1 MDAIGLQPVVDY
13 LRMFHLPE
21 YPSFIDDKS
30 NNNNNEE
37 IHNQFEFDWIRS
49 IAEIKRTI
57 GMDILF
63 GFDIFP
69 DPSNRTK
76 NRIVIGAPETD
87 SVLPL

>member
-1 MDAIGLQPVVDY
+1 MDAIGLQPVIDY

-21 YPSFIDDKS
+21 YPSIIDT
-30 NNNNNEE
+30 NEDVQ
-37 IHNQFEFDWIRS
+37 NSFEFDWIRS

-69 DPSNRTK
+69 DPSNRTN
-76 NRIVIGAPETD
+76 NRIVIGAPEAD

>member
-1 MDAIGLQPVVDY
+1 MDAIGLQPVIDY

-21 YPSFIDDKS
+21 FPSFIDDK
-30 NNNNNEE
+30 NN
-37 IHNQFEFDWIRS
+37 HNDENRKPFEFDWIRS

-69 DPSNRTK
+69 DPSNRTR
-76 NRIVIGAPETD
+76 NRIVIGAPEAD

>member
-1 MDAIGLQPVVDY
+1 MDAIGLQPVIDY

-21 YPSFIDDKS
+21 YPSFIDTS
-30 NNNNNEE
+30 NN
-37 IHNQFEFDWIRS
+37 QDDARKPFEFDWIRS

-69 DPSNRTK
+69 DPSNRTN
-76 NRIVIGAPETD
+76 NRIVIGAPEAD

>member
-1 MDAIGLQPVVDY
+1 MDAVGLQPVIDY

-21 YPSFIDDKS
+21 YPTFIDNK
-30 NNNNNEE
+30 NNNNEE
-37 IHNQFEFDWIRS
+37 AHKPLEFDWIRS
-49 IAEIKRTI
+49 IAEIKKTI

-76 NRIVIGAPETD
+76 NRIVIGAPETN

>member
-1 MDAIGLQPVVDY
+1 MDAIGLQPVIDY

-21 YPSFIDDKS
+21 YPSIIDT
-30 NNNNNEE
+30 NNNQEDSSF
-37 IHNQFEFDWIRS
+37 QFDWIRS

-69 DPSNRTK
+69 DPSNRTN
-76 NRIVIGAPETD
+76 NRIVIGSPEAD